1 MGDFLLSDLPESIFY
16 RILSFL
22 DTKDI
27 IRVSTLSRRYR
38 ELCFSLP
45 FLNAVVKEF
54 DDEDEF
60 SRFIEFLNWFMAL
73 DFGDGD
79 DYSMIKEV
87 KVDICCK
94 NLGIDI
100 GNVIVSRVR
109 EAITRCSI
117 EKICLVLDGID
128 TLDLTNNVLG
138 SESLRELEVKLGPDG
153 DLILPTINPFRGLV
167 SLTLKLLR
175 VSIQSFGE
183 WISSCKKLK
192 MLHLIGVVFMDKE
205 LNITSSSLEDLSIV
219 NMKQYS
225 VDEDFYIKVSAER
238 LKLLRILWPN
248 ANPGNTPIYSLTLH
262 APNLQKFSWD
272 GNVFHYSFDG
282 KFESLLHSYISILP
296 SPDVCKEHSALSNE
310 IFAKAAQTICRV
322 SSICITDHC
331 VEEMSSRGLLP
342 KFCNLRSLTLIRA
355 GLCNN
360 ITSTVDLL
368 NSTPHLNALKIGP
381 KPYWLLYF
389 IDAPVE
395 TCYNAEYWESQNLEF
410 VHSLQEV
417 EIKIDG
423 DQEEIELIKFL
434 LKKAKAL
441 KKMTVRY
448 TSEGIRKHALIIA
461 IVQRLKIASSSITI
475 DFLPK

>member
-16 RILSFL
+16 QILSFL
-22 DTKDI
+22 DTKDV

-100 GNVIVSRVR
+100 GHVIVSRLR
-109 EAITRCSI
+109 EAITRCNI

-183 WISSCKKLK
+183 WISSCEKLK

-248 ANPGNTPIYSLTLH
+248 ANPGNTPMYSLTLH

-282 KFESLLHSYISILP
+282 KFESLLQSYISLLP

-331 VEEMSSRGLLP
+331 VESS
-342 KFCNLRSLTLIRA
+342 S
-355 GLCNN
+355 
-360 ITSTVDLL
+360 TS
-368 NSTPHLNALKIGP
+368 SQ
-381 KPYWLLYF
+381 
-389 IDAPVE
+389 APVE

-417 EIKIDG
+417 EMKIDG